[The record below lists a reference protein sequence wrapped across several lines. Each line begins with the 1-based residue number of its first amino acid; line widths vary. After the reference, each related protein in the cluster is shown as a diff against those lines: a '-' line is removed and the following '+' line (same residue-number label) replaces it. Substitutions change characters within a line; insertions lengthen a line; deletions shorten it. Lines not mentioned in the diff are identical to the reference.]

1 MTDIIFSFDT
11 EDFTSCRAADG
22 ILAIANL
29 LREEGI
35 RGCFNLVG
43 LLAEQLVNWGRTDV
57 LDALKYHEVDFHS
70 YGHTLHPCLNE
81 YTDIEDF
88 TAAYN
93 EVMRQETKGLAMV
106 RSSTGTGR
114 IYGACPPGNNENYV
128 AMYAYSDMGIPI
140 YDGDLIDTPDGS
152 GAFFCNMLYL
162 HYFQSFEDFILE
174 QNLDLDPAYIETL
187 AKRKTAVLYNHPNR
201 LLYWTFWDAVNYHSG
216 INHHPFG
223 EWEEAE
229 PMTEEEHRM
238 FMERIR
244 AFIRKLK
251 ADGRFRFTTYQEVA
265 EQRCDNQ
272 VRMLRPSDMPGIHA
286 QLKEKFWPV
295 NEPVSLSVSDVFAA
309 CVKFLGGAPL
319 FSAGRVYGFLDAPYA
334 ITEPV
339 TVSAKDVREAA
350 SKVDLGWFLPESFM
364 VGEIK
369 LGPADFL
376 FAMLET
382 LEGAE
387 TITLQPRAQ
396 DFDLTYFGHLADP
409 VLNKWMFS
417 PDFKAEIL
425 KKRTLLQAWTLR
437 L

>member
-11 EDFTSCRAADG
+11 EDFTSPRAADG
-22 ILAIANL
+22 ILEIANI

-57 LDALKYHEVDFHS
+57 LEALRYHEIDFHS

-88 TAAYN
+88 TAAYQ
-93 EVMRQETKGLAMV
+93 EVIRQESRGLAMV
-106 RSSTGTGR
+106 RSATGAGR

-128 AMYAYSDMGIPI
+128 AMYVYSDMGIPI
-140 YDGDLIDTPDGS
+140 YDGDLIDTPDGG

-162 HYFQSFEDFILE
+162 HYYQSFEDLILE
-174 QNLDLDPAYIETL
+174 KNLDLDPEYIETL
-187 AKRKTAVLYNHPNR
+187 AKRKMAVLYNHPNR

-223 EWEEAE
+223 EWEEAK
-229 PMTEEEHRM
+229 PMTDAEREM
-238 FMERIR
+238 FRSRIR

-251 ADGRFRFTTYQEVA
+251 ADGRFHFTTYQEVA
-265 EQRCDNQ
+265 EKRCDNQ
-272 VRMLRPSDMPGIHA
+272 ARFLCPADMPMIHA
-286 QLKEKFWPV
+286 QLKEKFYPV
-295 NEPVSLSVSDVFAA
+295 NVPVSLSVADVFAA
-309 CVKFLGGAPL
+309 CVKFLRGVQL
-319 FSAGRVYGFLDAPYA
+319 FSAGRVYGFLDTPYA
-334 ITEPV
+334 STEPV
-339 TVSAKDVREAA
+339 TVSANDVREAA
-350 SKVDLGWFLPESFM
+350 AKIDLSWFLPESFM
-364 VGEIK
+364 VGDVK

-382 LEGAE
+382 LEGKE
-387 TITLQPRAQ
+387 CISLQPRVQ
-396 DFDLTYFGHLADP
+396 EFDLTDFGHLADP

-425 KKRTLLQAWTLR
+425 KKCTLLQAWTLR
-437 L
+437 F